1 MKKDSLVY
9 KLIIIFSGILAI
21 MLVLLALIL
30 SLWFRN
36 YFISEQKS
44 ELYKHSKVIQNSAI
58 NYLESSDNVD
68 LQTLKDSLNFVTIAT
83 GADIIVG
90 DSNGFAYATS
100 SKEYS
105 DKDIF
110 NLGITDEDIGE
121 LKEGKTIENAEVLHI
136 TSEHPIYLKPILDE
150 DNFRGVIVMIASQ
163 NDVSYAL
170 KNVNL
175 IIWSSI
181 LIAVII
187 SSIVTIIAAKKIIIV
202 PLNEINIAAEK
213 LAKGDVDKRV
223 EIKSND
229 EIGTLAQS
237 FNMVAE
243 SLERVDNN
251 RRDFISN
258 VSHEL
263 RSPITSIK
271 GFVSGILDGV
281 IKKDKE
287 NYYLQIVHDE
297 TNRLSRL
304 ISDLLDISS
313 MEAGK
318 FKLKK
323 SEVDIN
329 ALIKLCIVNLEGK
342 VTAKDLNLDVV
353 LENKHQFVSADMD
366 RIIQVITN
374 LLDNAVKYTE
384 KDGYIKINTKVKA
397 NKVYVSVLNNGP
409 KMTEEQIVRIWD
421 RFYKSDKARTNKE
434 STGLGLPIVRLILTQ
449 HGEDI
454 WVRNVKEGVEFTFT
468 LTTI

>member
-9 KLIIIFSGILAI
+9 KLIISFSGILAI

-30 SLWFRN
+30 SLCLRN
-36 YFISEQKS
+36 YFIDEQKS
-44 ELYKHSKVIQNSAI
+44 EIYKHSKIIQSSAI
-58 NYLESSDNVD
+58 SYLESSDSVD
-68 LQTLKDSLNFVTIAT
+68 LQTLRDSLSFVTIAT

-90 DSNGFAYATS
+90 DNNGFAYATS
-100 SKEYS
+100 SQEYS
-105 DKDIF
+105 NKEIF
-110 NLGITDEDIGE
+110 NLGITDEDVKV
-121 LKEGKTIENAEVLHI
+121 LREGRTIENAELLNI
-136 TSEHPIYLKPILDE
+136 TSKHPIYLKPIIEE
-150 DNFRGVIVMIASQ
+150 DNFKGIIVMIASQ

-170 KNVNL
+170 RNVNL

-187 SSIVTIIAAKKIIIV
+187 SILVAIIITKKIIIA
-202 PLNEINIAAEK
+202 PLNEINTAAEK
-213 LAKGDVDKRV
+213 LAKGDVDKRI
-223 EIKSND
+223 EIRSND

-243 SLERVDNN
+243 SLERVDKN

-271 GFVSGILDGV
+271 GFISGILDGV
-281 IKKDKE
+281 IQKDKE
-287 NYYLQIVHDE
+287 NYYLQIVNDE
-297 TNRLSRL
+297 INRLSRL
-304 ISDLLDISS
+304 VSDLLDISS

-329 ALIKLCIVNLEGK
+329 ALIKLCIANLEGK
-342 VTAKDLNLDVV
+342 FMAKDLNLDVV

-397 NKVYVSVLNNGP
+397 NKVYVSLLNNGP
-409 KMTEEQIVRIWD
+409 KMTQEQIIRIWD